1 MEEQLLT
8 SEELARILKT
18 TTRFVRRLVSEHRIE
33 YVKVGRCVRFT
44 KRGVAEYMERN
55 KVAMMS
61 RAELRRA
68 LVGG

>member
-8 SEELARILKT
+8 GEELARILKT

-44 KRGVAEYMERN
+44 RRGVAEYMERN
-55 KVAMMS
+55 KVAVMS

-68 LVGG
+68 LAGG